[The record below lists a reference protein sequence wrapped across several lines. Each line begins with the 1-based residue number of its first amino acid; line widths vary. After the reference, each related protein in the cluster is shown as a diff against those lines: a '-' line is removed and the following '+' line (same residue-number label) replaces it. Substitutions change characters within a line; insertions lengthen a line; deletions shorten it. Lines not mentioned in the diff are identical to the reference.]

1 MEGVRMRRNREE
13 IIKIRF
19 TILNHLKNIS
29 RGRLFNR
36 HKDIDIAF
44 VNVGTNM
51 LILEYENSN
60 QEEKDFIRKN
70 LYDIHDELCTYLI
83 QVDPHNEIFLGLF
96 DKLKS
101 ILYTVAFQNFKPEKV
116 FL

>member
-1 MEGVRMRRNREE
+1 MRRNREE
-13 IIKIRF
+13 IIKLRF

-60 QEEKDFIRKN
+60 QEERTAYGTRNQLAGQDSGNQRIYQETR
-70 LYDIHDELCTYLI
+70 
-83 QVDPHNEIFLGLF
+83 
-96 DKLKS
+96 
-101 ILYTVAFQNFKPEKV
+101 
-116 FL
+116 

>member
-1 MEGVRMRRNREE
+1 MRRNREE
-13 IIKIRF
+13 IIKLRF

-29 RGRLFNR
+29 RGRLFNK

-44 VNVGTNM
+44 VNAGTNM
-51 LILEYENSN
+51 LIVEYENSS
-60 QEEKDFIRKN
+60 QEGKDFIRKN
-70 LYDIHDELCTYLI
+70 LYDIHDELCIYLI
-83 QVDPHNEIFLGLF
+83 QVEPNNESLLGLF

-101 ILYTVAFQNFKPEKV
+101 ILYTIAFQNFKPEKV